1 MRPLRLELEGFTSFK
16 ERLALD
22 FDGLDLFAIT
32 GPTGAGKSS
41 LIDALVFALYG
52 QVPRVGRE
60 YKQLVSHGAERLSVG
75 LDFEVGGKRY
85 RVARTV
91 RVAGNP
97 QVVLERQADGG
108 FEPLAGR
115 VKEIEEA
122 IEKIVGLDYD
132 AFTRS
137 VVLPQ
142 GQFDAFLKGEP
153 KERRKILV
161 ALLNLGV
168 YEDMQQIA
176 SRRALDARREAEF
189 IANQLAGD
197 FKDASPTALE
207 VAQRSWPRR
216 ASGASRPKRALAG
229 LAEALAAAQRVAT
242 ARRDLEAHRPRPRR
256 RAEREP
262 QKAAATLAE
271 AGAGATRSRAS
282 RRRSGDGSRPSG
294 STPSA
299 MKPSWPRSRGP
310 SSSATWCPGASASRR
325 RGPIWRRGG
334 LAARARLA
342 EAESGG
348 AAPGAAAHR
357 AAQAR
362 SKAREPSAK
371 RLHRRHAALELRRHL
386 EPGEPCPV
394 CEQVVRTVP
403 RGRGRG
409 PGRGRRRGQEGR
421 GEARPRRARSLERG
435 RIGPSGARGEV
446 GQLEAEAAQIESQAR
461 RPSAAG
467 ARRGR
472 SPRRNRDQAARAG
485 RPEGPARQPVARA
498 PGAREGTAAIATA
511 SKPRVRRLDAAATSS
526 KARSPPRGAC
536 ARPRRAESPI
546 SNRGRRR
553 RVESL
558 AAAQKDLARLAE
570 RGGWLP
576 SAGPSR
582 PGSERRDEVALLESR
597 RDQLQKEAKDT
608 HAQIARLESAI
619 ERLEKDLARSLE
631 LQDRKK
637 TLDAQA
643 ALASTLAQHL
653 RADQLLAFI
662 QEEALRQLADDG
674 SRRLE
679 ALSLGRYSL
688 VVDDQE
694 FAVVDH
700 WNADSH
706 RSVKTLSG
714 GETFLASLALA
725 LALAEGLAGL
735 ASEGRA
741 GDPAREPLPRRRLRH
756 PRPRD
761 PGPGRPGPRRAPRRP
776 AHGGGRHPHPRARGP
791 APGAHRGEPWR
802 RDGSDPR
809 VLSADRP

>member
-91 RVAGNP
+91 RVTGNP
-97 QVVLERQADGG
+97 QVVLERQTDTG

-122 IEKIVGLDYD
+122 IETIVGLDYD

-176 SRRALDARREAEF
+176 SRRAQDARREAEF
-189 IANQLAGD
+189 IANQLVGD

-207 VAQRSWPRR
+207 DARTELAGARLRSQQSE
-216 ASGASRPKRALAG
+216 AALAG
-229 LAEALAAAQRVAT
+229 LAQALAAAQRVAT
-242 ARRDLEAHRPRPRR
+242 ARRDLEAIGRDLVAEQG
-256 RAEREP
+256 RAL
-262 QKAAATLAE
+262 KASGTLAE
-271 AGAGATRSRAS
+271 AGGRRDTLLAEQAEVRQRLEAVRFDARRHEALLAAKPRAEQLS
-282 RRRSGDGSRPSG
+282 DLEPRRERLDQAR
-294 STPSA
+294 A
-299 MKPSWPRSRGP
+299 DL
-310 SSSATWCPGASASRR
+310 AASL
-325 RGPIWRRGG
+325 
-334 LAARARLA
+334 LAARGRLA
-342 EAESGG
+342 EVETAVPLLDEG
-348 AAPGAAAHR
+348 HR
-357 AAQAR
+357 AAKAEVD
-362 SKAREPSAK
+362 KARAEREA
-371 RLHRRHAALELRRHL
+371 LHRRHAAVELRRHL
-386 EPGEPCPV
+386 EPGAPCPV
-394 CEQVVRTVP
+394 CEQVVRAVP
-403 RGRGRG
+403 GGAAAASL
-409 PGRGRRRGQEGR
+409 
-421 GEARPRRARSLERG
+421 GEADAAVKKAETREAEARAALERSRIALERG
-435 RIGPSGARGEV
+435 RGEV
-446 GQLEAEAAQIESQAR
+446 GQIETQAAQIESQGEDLRQQGRAV
-461 RPSAAG
+461 AAALEG
-467 ARRGR
+467 LGVKPLELADPKALLVSLSTELLGLERERV
-472 SPRRNRDQAARAG
+472 NRDRLEA
-485 RPEGPARQPVARA
+485 E
-498 PGAREGTAAIATA
+498 
-511 SKPRVRRLDAAATSS
+511 VRRLETAATQL
-526 KARSPPRGAC
+526 
-536 ARPRRAESPI
+536 ESA
-546 SNRGRRR
+546 
-553 RVESL
+553 L
-558 AAAQKDLARLAE
+558 AAARSLREAAESRVADLETRSKGLRESKAAAEKDLEHLAE
-570 RGGWLP
+570 RGDWLP
-576 SAGPSR
+576 EAGTSR
-582 PGSERRDEVALLESR
+582 SPAGRVDEVALLEAR
-597 RDQLQKEAKDT
+597 RDAIQKDAKDT
-608 HAQIARLESAI
+608 HAQIARLESSI
-619 ERLEKDLARSLE
+619 ERLERDLARSLE
-631 LQDRKK
+631 LQERKK

-643 ALASTLAQHL
+643 ALANTLAQHL

-662 QEEALRQLADDG
+662 QEEALRQLASDG

-688 VVDDQE
+688 AVDDQE

-741 GDPAREPLPRRRLRH
+741 GDPLESLFLDEGFGTL
-756 PRPRD
+756 D
-761 PGPGRPGPRRAPRRP
+761 PETLAQVVQ
-776 AHGGGRHPHPRARGP
+776 ALDALHGGKRMVGVVTHIPELAAQLPARIEVS
-791 APGAHRGEPWR
+791 RG
-802 RDGSDPR
+802 DGTAR
-809 VLSADRP
+809 VLVS

>member
-60 YKQLVSHGAERLSVG
+60 YKQLVSHGSERLSVS

-97 QVVLERQADGG
+97 QVVLERQAEGAY
-108 FEPLAGR
+108 EPLAGR

-197 FKDASPTALE
+197 FKDASPTAL
-207 VAQRSWPRR
+207 ADGR
-216 ASGASRPKRALAG
+216 AELAEALLRGQQAETALAG
-229 LAEALAAAQRVAT
+229 LAEALAAAQRLAT
-242 ARRDLEAHRPRPRR
+242 ARRDLEGLGRDLAAEQA
-256 RAEREP
+256 RAS
-262 QKAAATLAE
+262 KAEATLAE
-271 AGAGATRSRAS
+271 AGTRREALSREQNDARQRIEAVRFDARRHEALMAAKPRAEQLRDLES
-282 RRRSGDGSRPSG
+282 RRERVEK
-294 STPSA
+294 TQA
-299 MKPSWPRSRGP
+299 ELV
-310 SSSATWCPGASASRR
+310 A
-325 RGPIWRRGG
+325 GG
-334 LAARARLA
+334 LTARMGRDKAEKAVPPLEESHRSAQTQVETARAER
-342 EAESGG
+342 EA
-348 AAPGAAAHR
+348 
-357 AAQAR
+357 
-362 SKAREPSAK
+362 
-371 RLHRRHAALELRRHL
+371 LHRRHAALELRRHV
-386 EPGEPCPV
+386 EPGAPCPV

-403 RGRGRG
+403 RG
-409 PGRGRRRGQEGR
+409 PAAASL
-421 GEARPRRARSLERG
+421 GEADAAVRKAEAREAEARAALDRG
-435 RIGPSGARGEV
+435 RIAKERSQNEIGQVEARV
-446 GQLEAEAAQIESQAR
+446 AQIESQAEDLR
-461 RPSAAG
+461 QE
-467 ARRGR
+467 GR
-472 SPRRNRDQAARAG
+472 VLAEALGGIGIKPLELADPKALLASLSSELLGLEKERANRERL
-485 RPEGPARQPVARA
+485 EI
-498 PGAREGTAAIATA
+498 E
-511 SKPRVRRLDAAATSS
+511 VRRLDAAATEL
-526 KARSPPRGAC
+526 
-536 ARPRRAESPI
+536 ESA
-546 SNRGRRR
+546 
-553 RVESL
+553 L
-558 AAAQKDLARLAE
+558 AAARSLREAAESRVVDLESRSKTARQSQATALKELARLTEA
-570 RGGWLP
+570 GGWLP
-576 SAGPSR
+576 APGPSR
-582 PGSERRDEVALLESR
+582 PGSEGCDEVALLESR
-597 RDQLQKEAKDT
+597 RDQLQKDAKDT
-608 HAQIARLESAI
+608 HARIARLESTI
-619 ERLEKDLARSLE
+619 ERLQKDLARSLE
-631 LQDRKK
+631 LQERKK
-637 TLDAQA
+637 VLDAQA

-741 GDPAREPLPRRRLRH
+741 GDPLESLFLDEGFGTL
-756 PRPRD
+756 D
-761 PGPGRPGPRRAPRRP
+761 PETLAQVVQ
-776 AHGGGRHPHPRARGP
+776 ALDALHGGRRMVGVVTHIPELAAQLPARIEVS
-791 APGAHRGEPWR
+791 RGE
-802 RDGSDPR
+802 GTAR
-809 VLSADRP
+809 VLVS

>member
-1 MRPLRLELEGFTSFK
+1 LRPLRLELEGFTSFK

-97 QVVLERQADGG
+97 QVVLERQAEGE

-115 VKEIEEA
+115 VKDIEEA

-197 FKDASPTALE
+197 FKDASPTAL
-207 VAQRSWPRR
+207 ADAR
-216 ASGASRPKRALAG
+216 AALADARIRGHEAEKTLAG
-229 LAEALAAAQRVAT
+229 LAGALAAAQRLTT
-242 ARRDLEAHRPRPRR
+242 ARRDLEGLGRDLAAEQA
-256 RAEREP
+256 RAL
-262 QKAAATLAE
+262 KAEGTLAE
-271 AGAGATRSRAS
+271 AGARREALSREQAEALKQIEAVRFDP
-282 RRRSGDGSRPSG
+282 RRHE
-294 STPSA
+294 A
-299 MKPSWPRSRGP
+299 LVAAKPRAEQLRNLGL
-310 SSSATWCPGASASRR
+310 RR
-325 RGPIWRRGG
+325 ER
-334 LAARARLA
+334 LEQARATVAAAGLTARTRLA
-342 EAESGG
+342 EAEK
-348 AAPGAAAHR
+348 ALPTLDEHHR
-357 AAQAR
+357 AAHAAVDTAR
-362 SKAREPSAK
+362 TEREA
-371 RLHRRHAALELRRHL
+371 LHRRHAALELRRHI
-386 EPGEPCPV
+386 EPGAPCPV
-394 CEQVVRTVP
+394 CEQVVGTVP
-403 RGRGRG
+403 SG
-409 PGRGRRRGQEGR
+409 PAAASLAGADKAVKKAEVL
-421 GEARPRRARSLERG
+421 EAETRAALERG
-435 RIGPSGARGEV
+435 RLTKERGHHEVAQVETQAVQLETQAEDLRQEGRVVAEALGAIGIMPLELADPKALLASLSSELVGLEKERGE
-446 GQLEAEAAQIESQAR
+446 
-461 RPSAAG
+461 
-467 ARRGR
+467 
-472 SPRRNRDQAARAG
+472 
-485 RPEGPARQPVARA
+485 
-498 PGAREGTAAIATA
+498 RERLDVEI
-511 SKPRVRRLDAAATSS
+511 RRLDAAAT
-526 KARSPPRGAC
+526 AL
-536 ARPRRAESPI
+536 ESA
-546 SNRGRRR
+546 
-553 RVESL
+553 L
-558 AAAQKDLARLAE
+558 AAARSLRESAESRVSDLELRSKAARESVGAAQEDLKRLAE
-570 RGGWLP
+570 RGDWLVAMGNP
-576 SAGPSR
+576 RLGA
-582 PGSERRDEVALLESR
+582 ERDEVALLEAH
-597 RDQLQKEAKDT
+597 RDAVQKKAKDT
-608 HAQIARLESAI
+608 HAQVARLESSI

-631 LQDRKK
+631 LQERKK
-637 TLDAQA
+637 ALDAQA

-662 QEEALRQLADDG
+662 QQEALRQLAGDG
-674 SRRLE
+674 SRRLQ

-741 GDPAREPLPRRRLRH
+741 GDPLESLFLDEGFGTL
-756 PRPRD
+756 D
-761 PGPGRPGPRRAPRRP
+761 PETLAQVVQ
-776 AHGGGRHPHPRARGP
+776 ALDALHGGRRMVGVVTHIPELAAQLPARIEVS
-791 APGAHRGEPWR
+791 RGE
-802 RDGSDPR
+802 GTAR
-809 VLSADRP
+809 VVVS